1 MSGRY
6 TARVVREPSFESLEG
21 MTQEAFAEWIERH
34 EPLGVARYELLNGR
48 IVMTPPAGYPHGG
61 LGVRIARAISDHA
74 GDGLVFESSQGYAL
88 PSGDTVGPD
97 VTFVSRSRWEAGPK
111 PAVGEFIR
119 IVPDLV
125 VEILSPSTSSRDRG
139 EKKAIYERNGV
150 RELWLV
156 DPRAR
161 RIVRFVLA
169 DGRFDLGQGF
179 DEDERIT
186 STVLP
191 GLDAP
196 VAGLVTLEP

>member
-6 TARVVREPSFESLEG
+6 TRRVVREPSFESLEG
-21 MTQEAFAEWIERH
+21 MTQEAFADWVGQH

-61 LGVRIARAISDHA
+61 LGARIVVLVREH
-74 GDGLVFESSQGYAL
+74 GEDGLVFESSQGYAL

-97 VTFVSRSRWEAGPK
+97 VSFVSRPRWEAGPK

-119 IVPDLV
+119 IVPELV

-161 RIVRFVLA
+161 RIVRFVLG
-169 DGRFDLGQGF
+169 DGRYDLGRVF